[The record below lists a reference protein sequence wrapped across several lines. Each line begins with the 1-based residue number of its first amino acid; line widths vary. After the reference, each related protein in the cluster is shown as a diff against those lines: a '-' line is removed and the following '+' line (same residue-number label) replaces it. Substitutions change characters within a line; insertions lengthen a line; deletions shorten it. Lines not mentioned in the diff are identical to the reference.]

1 MKQGTRTQKLLKL
14 NKETVKKL
22 DENAL
27 RAVIGGD
34 SPVKSPVPQKIHE

>member
-1 MKQGTRTQKLLKL
+1 MKQGMKNQKLLKL
-14 NKETVKKL
+14 NKETIKKL

-34 SPVKSPVPQKIHE
+34 GTVKRPVPRKIGE